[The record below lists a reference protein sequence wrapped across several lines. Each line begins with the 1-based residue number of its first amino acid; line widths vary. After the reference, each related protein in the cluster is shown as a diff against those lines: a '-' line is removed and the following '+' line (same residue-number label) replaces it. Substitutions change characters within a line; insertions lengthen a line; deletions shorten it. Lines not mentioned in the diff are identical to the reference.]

1 MTNFKTNFA
10 VSFYQLDDAKN
21 TSFEYT
27 LKNFEVSKQA
37 HEISLEELI
46 GGIVNKFYTLYKIA
60 RKHGRN
66 LGVKSTKD
74 IFICISSDEAEFNFD
89 SLAMAEKFKT
99 TIRGVEKFAFPFR
112 LNNDYTS
119 ARELAQTLFELTQ
132 EMTDENKLMKPSEIG
147 GAHCI
152 AEADRKEKKRLEAEL
167 NRANFNALP
176 LKERQKIYEARNLS
190 SAQAELRSLERK
202 SLREAREA
210 HYQAIRAE
218 LGLTTFVGSN

>member
-1 MTNFKTNFA
+1 MTNLKTNFA
-10 VSFYQLDDAKN
+10 VSFYQLNDARQ
-21 TSFEYT
+21 TCFEYT

-74 IFICISSDEAEFNFD
+74 IYIYISSDEAEFNFD
-89 SLAMAEKFKT
+89 SLDMAEKFKPA
-99 TIRGVEKFAFPFR
+99 INGVEKFAFPFR

-190 SAQAELRSLERK
+190 SAQAELKMLERK
-202 SLREAREA
+202 SLREARQA

>member
-1 MTNFKTNFA
+1 MTNLKTNFA
-10 VSFYQLDDAKN
+10 VSFYQLNDAGQ
-21 TSFEYT
+21 TCFEYT

-74 IFICISSDEAEFNFD
+74 IYIYISSDEAEFNFD
-89 SLAMAEKFKT
+89 SLDMAEKFKPA
-99 TIRGVEKFAFPFR
+99 INGVEKFAFPFR

-190 SAQAELRSLERK
+190 SAQAELKMLERK
-202 SLREAREA
+202 SLREARQA